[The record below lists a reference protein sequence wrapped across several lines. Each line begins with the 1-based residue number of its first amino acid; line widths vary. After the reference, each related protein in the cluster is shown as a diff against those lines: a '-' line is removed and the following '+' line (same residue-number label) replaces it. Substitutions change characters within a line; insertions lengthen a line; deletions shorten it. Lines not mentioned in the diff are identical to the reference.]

1 MFGYLTTAALLTAT
15 AYYFQ
20 APSAR
25 RLQIVKPNEER
36 VVIVG
41 CTSGIGREAALLYAR
56 RNAKLILFARRQELL
71 DSLQQETKELGAK
84 AYTVCGDATVEAD
97 VSKLA
102 KTTQDRYSGV
112 DTLIICAG
120 AISVQP
126 FLNLCGGLDGKTKHD
141 PMEAV
146 RRITAINYFAPIQLT
161 QCFLPLLIRSST
173 SPNIIVISSLA
184 GKAGAPTRS
193 LYAGSK
199 HAVHG
204 FFDSLRVEVAMH
216 NVHIGLVCPGT
227 VNTDLRQSA
236 VDLDSDSAVHGSTK
250 GKLEP
255 KTVAQ
260 AIIDASDRRQ
270 REVLLPHL
278 MGIGANWGKL
288 LAPGLVD
295 SFAAKKY
302 GFTG

>member
-1 MFGYLTTAALLTAT
+1 MIGYLATAALVTAA

-20 APSAR
+20 APNAR
-25 RLQIVKPNEER
+25 RLQAVKPDEER
-36 VVIVG
+36 VVVVG
-41 CTSGIGREAALLYAR
+41 CTSGIGRETALLYAR
-56 RNAKLILFARRQELL
+56 RHAKLILFARRQELL
-71 DSLQQETKELGAK
+71 DSLQEEVKALGGQ
-84 AYTVCGDATVEAD
+84 AYTVCGDATVEAN
-97 VSKLA
+97 VKKLA
-102 KTTQDRYSGV
+102 KTTQDTLSGV

-126 FLNLCGGLDGKTKHD
+126 FLNLCGGLDGHPQQD

-146 RRITAINYFAPIQLT
+146 RRITAVNYYAPIQLT
-161 QCFLPLLIRSST
+161 QYFLPLLIRTSA

-227 VNTDLRQSA
+227 VNTELRQSA
-236 VDLDSDSAVHGSTK
+236 VDLDSNSAVHGSTK

-260 AIIDASDRRQ
+260 AIVHASDQRQ
-270 REVLLPHL
+270 REVLLPRL

-302 GFTG
+302 GFAA